1 MSLMSKEIVF
11 LDVDI
16 ESRDDAITKM
26 AEAMDAAGKLA
37 DKDQY
42 IQDVFDREKT
52 ATTAVGFS
60 IATPHAKSAGVKE
73 PCLGFMRF
81 NKEFKWSEDA
91 EPVKMMFQIA
101 VPEGGA
107 NKHLEIRQVI
117 FRNLIHDDFR
127 QELANVSSAE
137 EVCEM
142 IERI

>member
-1 MSLMSKEIVF
+1 MSLMSKNIVF
-11 LDVDI
+11 LDVDVS
-16 ESRDDAITKM
+16 SRKEAITKM
-26 AEAMDAAGKLA
+26 AEAMDAAGNLA

-73 PCLGFMRF
+73 ACLGFMRF
-81 NKEFKWSEDA
+81 NKELVWSEDA
-91 EPVKMMFQIA
+91 EPVTMMFQIA
-101 VPEGGA
+101 VPEDGA
-107 NKHLEIRQVI
+107 NQHLDILQLI

-127 QELANVSSAE
+127 EKLSKVNSPE

-142 IERI
+142 IEQI